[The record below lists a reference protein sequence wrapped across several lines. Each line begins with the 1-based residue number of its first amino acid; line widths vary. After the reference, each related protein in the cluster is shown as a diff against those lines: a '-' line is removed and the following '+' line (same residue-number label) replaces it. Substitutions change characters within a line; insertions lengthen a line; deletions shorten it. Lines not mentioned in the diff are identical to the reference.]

1 MKKIV
6 ILLIF
11 ITSIFATLCAQTD
24 SIAQKMGADSVKK
37 VAKKTVKSPAKT
49 ATKNSSKSIVKV
61 STKPEPVA
69 IPFSFLENYFIKN
82 NFVMKTDVEVRE
94 FRSMAD
100 FNSVLGVAQTMDKPV
115 YKPDF
120 SKGFVIGIL
129 SKASENPTEGT
140 LSSLTRLG
148 NTIFLQINTHKRTE
162 KSTMAYAPLQLLYI
176 PIANSE
182 TIIVKTGVNGSTP
195 Q

>member
-11 ITSIFATLCAQTD
+11 VTSVFATLSAQTD
-24 SIAQKMGADSVKK
+24 SIAKKIVADSVKK
-37 VAKKTVKSPAKT
+37 VAKKSVKAPAKT
-49 ATKNSSKSIVKV
+49 ATKSSSKSIVKV
-61 STKPEPVA
+61 PVKPEPVA

-100 FNSVLGVAQTMDKPV
+100 FNSVLGIAQTMGQPA

-120 SKGFVIGIL
+120 SKGFVIAIL

-148 NTIFLQINTHKRTE
+148 NTIFLQINTQKRTE
-162 KSTMAYAPLQLLYI
+162 KSTMSYAPLQLLYI
-176 PIANSE
+176 PVANSE
-182 TIIVKTGVNGSTP
+182 SIVVKTGVNGSIP